1 MIHNLLKD
9 KQVILASASPR
20 RSEIFKLIGVQA
32 LQIPAEIDES
42 ISHNDPRRIV
52 RDHAMKKARTVA
64 LKFDND
70 CLIIGADTIVYQD
83 KEILGKPAGK
93 FQAADYLSRLSGRS
107 HYVYTG
113 ISIEYKHNN
122 YCDYTKSRVE
132 FKELTALEI
141 EEYLHTDEPFD
152 KAGAYG
158 IQGYGSQF
166 ISKITGCYF
175 NVMGFPVYLFYDL
188 LKRCLNE

>member
-1 MIHNLLKD
+1 MIHNLLQD

-20 RSEIFKLIGVQA
+20 RREIFNLIGVQA

-42 ISHNDPRRIV
+42 ILYNDPRKVIKE
-52 RDHAMKKARTVA
+52 HAKNKAKAVAKKY
-64 LKFDND
+64 DND
-70 CLIIGADTIVYQD
+70 CLIVGADTIVYQD
-83 KEILGKPAGK
+83 RQILGKPADK
-93 FQAADYLSRLSGRS
+93 FEAADYLSRLSGNY

-122 YCDYTKSRVE
+122 YYDYTKSRVE
-132 FKELTALEI
+132 FKDLSAYEI
-141 EEYLHTDEPFD
+141 EEYLKTGEPFD

-166 ISKITGCYF
+166 IKKITGCYF
-175 NVMGFPVYLFYDL
+175 NVMGFPVYLFYNML
-188 LKRCLNE
+188 LRCLHE